1 MADILKKYDDLID
14 DISAIKNVASELVDI
29 IGTNNASIKWYR
41 EHMAEQLEKNPD
53 YDCAYDNKSIEAL
66 KRQNALVE
74 ELEEHLWASH
84 IGKPYGL

>member
-1 MADILKKYDDLID
+1 MANILEKYDNLLN
-14 DISAIKNVASELVDI
+14 DIRTIKSAASELADI

-53 YDCAYDNKSIEAL
+53 YDCSYDNESIEAL

-84 IGKPYGL
+84 IAEPYGL